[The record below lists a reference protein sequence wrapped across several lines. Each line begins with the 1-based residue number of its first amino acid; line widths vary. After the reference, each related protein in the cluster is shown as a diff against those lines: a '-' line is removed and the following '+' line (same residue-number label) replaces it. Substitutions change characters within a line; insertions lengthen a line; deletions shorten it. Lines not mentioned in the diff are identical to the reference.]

1 MVADRIGE
9 IPENLRYSEKHEWL
23 RREGNSAYVGITDYA
38 QNQLGDVVYVDLP
51 KAGTKVS
58 YMAKMGEIESVKAV
72 SELYSPV
79 SGEVVEIN
87 TALQDAPELVN
98 KEPYTGGWLIRVQ
111 LGDSSEIDKLLD
123 GKAYQEFV
131 QSEIEGRQL

>member
-9 IPENLRYSEKHEWL
+9 IPENLRYSEEHEWL

-38 QNQLGDVVYVDLP
+38 QSQLGDVVYVDLP

-87 TALQDAPELVN
+87 TALQDTPELVN
-98 KEPYTGGWLIRVQ
+98 REPYMGGWLVRVE
-111 LGDSSEIDKLLD
+111 LSDSSEIDKLLD
-123 GKAYQEFV
+123 AKAYQELV
-131 QSEIEGRQL
+131 QSEIEGHQ